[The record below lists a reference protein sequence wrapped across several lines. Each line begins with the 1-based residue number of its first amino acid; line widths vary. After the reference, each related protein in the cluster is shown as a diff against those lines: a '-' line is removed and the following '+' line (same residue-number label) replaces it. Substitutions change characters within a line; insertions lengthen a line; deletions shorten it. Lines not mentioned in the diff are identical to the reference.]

1 MQRNT
6 APFRADTVGSFL
18 RPAAIKQ
25 AREQFAS
32 GTLSADQLRQVEDDA
47 IRQVVE
53 QQRASGLQVVTD
65 GEFRRAWWHFD
76 FFGHLHGV
84 SCLRPI
90 RAFSSTACRPKRTA

>member
-47 IRQVVE
+47 IR
-53 QQRASGLQVVTD
+53 
-65 GEFRRAWWHFD
+65 
-76 FFGHLHGV
+76 
-84 SCLRPI
+84 
-90 RAFSSTACRPKRTA
+90 

>member
-32 GTLSADQLRQVEDDA
+32 GTLSAEQLHLNKLETVAIAVPFQVLVPNGHS
-47 IRQVVE
+47 IRWQWHSGRGGLLPLTKDVDGTVE
-53 QQRASGLQVVTD
+53 EHCQMPFN
-65 GEFRRAWWHFD
+65 E
-76 FFGHLHGV
+76 
-84 SCLRPI
+84 
-90 RAFSSTACRPKRTA
+90 